1 MTISEHVEAI
11 LGKGPM
17 STGELLQ
24 AVDANPV
31 DVRYILNGMAMAKR
45 IHTQRIGKALIWSI
59 GGPGKA
65 Q

>member
-17 STGELLQ
+17 SMRELLL
-24 AVDANPV
+24 AVDADPL